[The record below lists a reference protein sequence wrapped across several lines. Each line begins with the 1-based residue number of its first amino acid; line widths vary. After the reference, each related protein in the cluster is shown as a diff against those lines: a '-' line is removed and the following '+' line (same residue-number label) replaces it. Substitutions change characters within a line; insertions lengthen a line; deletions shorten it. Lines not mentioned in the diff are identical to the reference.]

1 MKIKNYEPTKKILE
15 SQIKMIQEK
24 LSTPPKEGGI
34 YSFDFNFSDLKN
46 QEIILN
52 DYLELINILNDYFD
66 SQIN

>member
-1 MKIKNYEPTKKILE
+1 MNGQETTKKFLK